1 MERQY
6 ILNMNLHRKITG
18 YSIAFT
24 LVELLVVIS
33 IIGLLAGLAVPAI
46 SGGLK
51 SAKAGACLSN
61 LHQIGIATM
70 AYAADNSFKLP
81 DAGASSPEWATTL
94 ASFIST
100 GTKSKKS
107 IFVCPGCDKPVED
120 GSATTVA
127 VTYGMHSGLM
137 PKGGTA
143 SNITSVTR
151 ATEVILAGDVCQNP
165 GNKGWSPYC
174 IEQPGIISSQ
184 SGGRGGST
192 DLASPISYGTDADS
206 GNNPWLR
213 YRHGGKVNVV
223 MVDGHAEAIKKG
235 SVLNKHVI
243 FGQ

>member
-1 MERQY
+1 MNTNRQ
-6 ILNMNLHRKITG
+6 KTTF
-18 YSIAFT
+18 SIAFT

-46 SGGLK
+46 NGGLK

-61 LHQIGIATM
+61 LHQIGVATM
-70 AYAADNSFKLP
+70 AFAADNSFKLP
-81 DAGASSPEWATTL
+81 NAGSGTSDMWATQL
-94 ASFIST
+94 ATFIST

-107 IFVCPGCDKPVED
+107 IFVCPGCEKTVVE
-120 GSATTVA
+120 ATGNDVA
-127 VTYGMHSGLM
+127 VTYGVHNGLM

-143 SNITSVTR
+143 SNISSVVR
-151 ATEVILAGDVCQNP
+151 STEVILAGDVCQNP
-165 GNKGWSPYC
+165 GNKGWSPFC
-174 IEQPGIISSQ
+174 IEQPSIISSQ

-192 DLASPISYGTDADS
+192 DLNSPISFGTDSDN

-213 YRHGGKVNVV
+213 YRHSGKVNVV
-223 MVDGHAEAIKKG
+223 MCDGHAEAIKKG

>member
-1 MERQY
+1 MKKNRQ
-6 ILNMNLHRKITG
+6 KTTF
-18 YSIAFT
+18 SIAFT

-46 SGGLK
+46 NGGLK

-61 LHQIGIATM
+61 LHQIGVATM

-81 DAGASSPEWATTL
+81 NAGSGTSDMWATQL
-94 ASFIST
+94 ATFIST

-107 IFVCPGCDKPVED
+107 IFVCPGSEKTVQEAT
-120 GSATTVA
+120 GSDVA
-127 VTYGMHSGLM
+127 VTYGVHNGLM

-143 SNITSVTR
+143 SNISSVVR
-151 ATEVILAGDVCQNP
+151 STEVILAGDVCQNP
-165 GNKGWSPYC
+165 GNKGWSPFC
-174 IEQPGIISSQ
+174 IEQPSIISSQ

-192 DLASPISYGTDADS
+192 DLTSPISFGTDSDN

-213 YRHGGKVNVV
+213 YRHSGKVNVV
-223 MVDGHAEAIKKG
+223 MCDGHAEAIKKG

>member
-1 MERQY
+1 MS
-6 ILNMNLHRKITG
+6 IHRKIARF
-18 YSIAFT
+18 SIAFT

-46 SGGLK
+46 SSGLK

-61 LHQIGIATM
+61 LHQIGVATM
-70 AYAADNSFKLP
+70 AYTADNSFKLP

-94 ASFIST
+94 ASFVST

-107 IFVCPGCDKPVED
+107 IFVCPGCEKPVAD
-120 GSATTVA
+120 GTASTVA

-143 SNITSVTR
+143 SNITSVVR
-151 ATEVILAGDVCQNP
+151 STEVILAGDVCQNP
-165 GNKGWSPYC
+165 GNKGWSPFC
-174 IEQPGIISSQ
+174 IEKPSIFASQ
-184 SGGRGGST
+184 SGSLDAAIST
-192 DLASPISYGTDADS
+192 ATDADN

-213 YRHGGKVNVV
+213 YRHSGKVNVV

>member
-1 MERQY
+1 MKKNRQ
-6 ILNMNLHRKITG
+6 KTTF
-18 YSIAFT
+18 SIAFT

-46 SGGLK
+46 NGGLK

-61 LHQIGIATM
+61 LHQIGVATM

-81 DAGASSPEWATTL
+81 NAGSGTSDMWATQL
-94 ASFIST
+94 ATFIST

-107 IFVCPGCDKPVED
+107 IFVCPGSEKTVQE
-120 GSATTVA
+120 ATGTDVA
-127 VTYGMHSGLM
+127 VTYGVHNGLM

-143 SNITSVTR
+143 SNISSVVR
-151 ATEVILAGDVCQNP
+151 STEVILAGDVCQNP
-165 GNKGWSPYC
+165 GNKGWSPFC
-174 IEQPGIISSQ
+174 IEQPSIISSQ

-192 DLASPISYGTDADS
+192 DLTSPISFGTDSDN

-213 YRHGGKVNVV
+213 YRHSGKVNVV
-223 MVDGHAEAIKKG
+223 MCDGHAEAIKKG

>member
-1 MERQY
+1 MNKNRQ
-6 ILNMNLHRKITG
+6 KTTF
-18 YSIAFT
+18 SIAFT

-46 SGGLK
+46 NGGLK

-61 LHQIGIATM
+61 LHQIGVATM

-81 DAGASSPEWATTL
+81 NAGSGTSDMWATQL
-94 ASFIST
+94 ATFIST

-107 IFVCPGCDKPVED
+107 IFVCPGSEKTVQE
-120 GSATTVA
+120 ATGTDVA
-127 VTYGMHSGLM
+127 VTYGVHNGLM

-143 SNITSVTR
+143 SNISSVVR
-151 ATEVILAGDVCQNP
+151 STEVILAGDVCQNP
-165 GNKGWSPYC
+165 GNKGWSPFC
-174 IEQPGIISSQ
+174 IEQPSIISSQ

-192 DLASPISYGTDADS
+192 DLTSPISFGTDSDN

-213 YRHGGKVNVV
+213 YRHSGKVNVV
-223 MVDGHAEAIKKG
+223 MCDGHAEAIKKG

>member
-1 MERQY
+1 
-6 ILNMNLHRKITG
+6 MNKNRRKTTF
-18 YSIAFT
+18 SIAFT

-46 SGGLK
+46 NGGLK

-61 LHQIGIATM
+61 LHQIGVATM

-81 DAGASSPEWATTL
+81 NAGSGTSDMWATQL
-94 ASFIST
+94 ATFIST

-107 IFVCPGCDKPVED
+107 IFVCPGCEKTVVE
-120 GSATTVA
+120 ATGNDVA
-127 VTYGMHSGLM
+127 VTYGVHNGLM

-143 SNITSVTR
+143 SNISSVVR
-151 ATEVILAGDVCQNP
+151 STEVILAGDVCQNP
-165 GNKGWSPYC
+165 GNKGWSPFC
-174 IEQPGIISSQ
+174 IEQPSIISSQ

-192 DLASPISYGTDADS
+192 DLTSPITVGTDSDN

-213 YRHGGKVNVV
+213 YRHSGKVNVV

>member
-1 MERQY
+1 MNKNRQ
-6 ILNMNLHRKITG
+6 KTTF
-18 YSIAFT
+18 SIAFT

-46 SGGLK
+46 NGGLK

-61 LHQIGIATM
+61 LHQIGVATM

-81 DAGASSPEWATTL
+81 NAGSGTSDMWATQL
-94 ASFIST
+94 ATFIST

-107 IFVCPGCDKPVED
+107 IFVCPGSEKTVQE
-120 GSATTVA
+120 ATGNDVA
-127 VTYGMHSGLM
+127 VTYGVHNGLM

-143 SNITSVTR
+143 SNISSVVR
-151 ATEVILAGDVCQNP
+151 STEVILAGDVCQNP
-165 GNKGWSPYC
+165 GNKGWSPFC
-174 IEQPGIISSQ
+174 IEQPSIISSQ

-192 DLASPISYGTDADS
+192 DLNSPISFGTDSDN

-213 YRHGGKVNVV
+213 YRHSGKVNVV
-223 MVDGHAEAIKKG
+223 MCDGHAEAIKKG

>member
-1 MERQY
+1 MNKNRQ
-6 ILNMNLHRKITG
+6 KSTF
-18 YSIAFT
+18 SIAFT

-46 SGGLK
+46 NGGLK

-61 LHQIGIATM
+61 LHQIGVATM

-81 DAGASSPEWATTL
+81 NAGSGTSDMWATQL
-94 ASFIST
+94 ATFIST

-107 IFVCPGCDKPVED
+107 IFVCPGAEKAVQE
-120 GSATTVA
+120 ATGTDVA
-127 VTYGMHSGLM
+127 VTYGVHNGLM

-143 SNITSVTR
+143 SNISSVVR
-151 ATEVILAGDVCQNP
+151 STEVILAGDVCQNP
-165 GNKGWSPYC
+165 GNKGWSPFC
-174 IEQPGIISSQ
+174 IEQPSIISSQ

-192 DLASPISYGTDADS
+192 DLNSPISFGTDSDN

-213 YRHGGKVNVV
+213 YRHSGKVNVV
-223 MVDGHAEAIKKG
+223 MCDGHAEAIKKG

>member
-1 MERQY
+1 
-6 ILNMNLHRKITG
+6 
-18 YSIAFT
+18 
-24 LVELLVVIS
+24 VVIS

-46 SGGLK
+46 SSGLK

-61 LHQIGIATM
+61 LHQIGVATM

-94 ASFIST
+94 ASFVST

-107 IFVCPGCDKPVED
+107 IFVCPGCEKPVQE
-120 GSATTVA
+120 GSDTTVA

-143 SNITSVTR
+143 SNITSVVR
-151 ATEVILAGDVCQNP
+151 STEVILAGDVCQDS

-174 IEQPGIISSQ
+174 IEQPSIFSSQ

-192 DLASPISYGTDADS
+192 DLTSPISYGTDADS

-213 YRHGGKVNVV
+213 YRHSGKVNVV
-223 MVDGHAEAIKKG
+223 MVDGHAEAIKIG

>member
-1 MERQY
+1 MYKNYQ
-6 ILNMNLHRKITG
+6 KTTF
-18 YSIAFT
+18 SIAFT

-46 SGGLK
+46 NGGLK

-61 LHQIGIATM
+61 LHQIGVATM

-81 DAGASSPEWATTL
+81 DAGSGTSDMWATKL
-94 ASFIST
+94 ATFIST

-107 IFVCPGCDKPVED
+107 IFVCPGCEKRVVE
-120 GSATTVA
+120 ATGTDVA
-127 VTYGMHSGLM
+127 VTYGVHNGLM

-143 SNITSVTR
+143 SNITSVVR

-165 GNKGWSPYC
+165 GNKGWSPFC
-174 IEQPGIISSQ
+174 IEQPSIISSQ

-192 DLASPISYGTDADS
+192 DLTSPISFGTDSDN

-213 YRHGGKVNVV
+213 YRHSGNVNVV
-223 MVDGHAEAIKKG
+223 MCDGHAEAIKKG

>member
-1 MERQY
+1 MYKNCQ
-6 ILNMNLHRKITG
+6 KTTF
-18 YSIAFT
+18 SIAFT

-46 SGGLK
+46 NGGLK

-61 LHQIGIATM
+61 LHQIGVATM

-81 DAGASSPEWATTL
+81 NAGSGTSDMWATQL
-94 ASFIST
+94 ATFIST

-107 IFVCPGCDKPVED
+107 IFVCPGSEKAVQEAT
-120 GSATTVA
+120 GSDVA
-127 VTYGMHSGLM
+127 VTYGVHNGLM

-143 SNITSVTR
+143 SNISSVVR
-151 ATEVILAGDVCQNP
+151 AAEVILAGDVCQDP
-165 GNKGWSPYC
+165 ANKGWSPFC
-174 IEQPGIISSQ
+174 IEQPSVISSQ

-192 DLASPISYGTDADS
+192 DLNSPISFGTDSDN

-213 YRHGGKVNVV
+213 YRHSGKVNVV
-223 MVDGHAEAIKKG
+223 MCDGHAEAIKKG
-235 SVLNKHVI
+235 KVLNKHVI